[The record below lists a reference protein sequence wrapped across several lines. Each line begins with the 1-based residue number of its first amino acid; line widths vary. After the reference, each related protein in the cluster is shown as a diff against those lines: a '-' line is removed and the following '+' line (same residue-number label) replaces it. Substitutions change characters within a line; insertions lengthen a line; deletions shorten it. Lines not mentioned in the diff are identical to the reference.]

1 MPFADFGVPLH
12 ATNGYVNN
20 EDIQLTFYIYKTMDL
35 LQQIVARAKSNKQRI
50 VLPEATE
57 ERTLKAA
64 DQVLADDIADI
75 ILIGNPEEINN
86 LAAGW
91 GLQNIGKAT
100 IIDPLNNPKSEEYA
114 ALLAE
119 LRKKKGMT
127 IEQARELVKNPL
139 YLGCMIIKTE
149 GADGQISGAL
159 STTGDTLRPALQI
172 IKCAPGITCVSGGM
186 LLISKEKQYGEDGV
200 LVVGDVAVTP
210 MPDANQLAQI
220 AVCTAQTAKSVAG
233 FADPRVAMLSFSTKG
248 SAKHEV
254 VDKVVEA
261 TRLAHELAPELKVDG
276 ELQADAALVPSVG
289 AKKAPGSDIAGKAN
303 VLVFPCLEVG
313 NIAYKL
319 VQRLGDAIAIGPILQ
334 GIARPVNDLSRGCSV
349 EDIYY
354 MVAITACQAMD
365 AKA

>member
-1 MPFADFGVPLH
+1 M
-12 ATNGYVNN
+12 N
-20 EDIQLTFYIYKTMDL
+20 L
-35 LQQIVARAKSNKQRI
+35 LEHIVARAKSDKQRI

-57 ERTLKAA
+57 ERTLRAA
-64 DQVLADDIADI
+64 DRVLADSIAEL
-75 ILIGNPEEINN
+75 ILIGNPDELKE
-86 LAAGW
+86 LAAKW
-91 GLQNIGKAT
+91 DLHNIDKAT
-100 IIDPLNNPKSEEYA
+100 IVDPLNNPKAEEYA
-114 ALLAE
+114 ELLAE

-172 IKCAPGITCVSGGM
+172 IKCAPGVTCVSGAM
-186 LLISKEKQYGEDGV
+186 LMLTHEHQYGDDGIIV
-200 LVVGDVAVTP
+200 MGDVAVTP
-210 MPDANQLAQI
+210 VPTADQLAQI
-220 AVCTAQTAKSVAG
+220 AVCTAQTARSVAG
-233 FADPRVAMLSFSTKG
+233 IQDPRVAMLSFSTKG

-261 TRLAHELAPELKVDG
+261 TRLAHEMAPELKLDG
-276 ELQADAALVPSVG
+276 ELQADAALVPAVG
-289 AKKAPGSDIAGKAN
+289 EKKAPGSLIAGHAN
-303 VLVFPCLEVG
+303 VLVVPNLEVG
-313 NIAYKL
+313 NISYKL

-349 EDIYY
+349 DDIYY

-365 AKA
+365 SKK

>member
-1 MPFADFGVPLH
+1 M
-12 ATNGYVNN
+12 N
-20 EDIQLTFYIYKTMDL
+20 L
-35 LQQIVARAKSNKQRI
+35 LEKIVERAKSNKQRI

-57 ERTLKAA
+57 ERTLRAA
-64 DQVLADDIADI
+64 DKVLADGLAEL
-75 ILIGNPEEINN
+75 ILIGNPDEIAS
-86 LAAGW
+86 LASPWELG
-91 GLQNIGKAT
+91 NIDKAT
-100 IIDPLNNPKSEEYA
+100 IIDPENNPKSEEYA
-114 ALLAE
+114 SLLAE

-172 IKCAPGITCVSGGM
+172 IKCAPGVTCVSGAM
-186 LLISKEKQYGEDGV
+186 LLITKQPEYGEDGV
-200 LVVGDVAVTP
+200 LVMGDVAVTP
-210 MPDANQLAQI
+210 MPDADQLAQI

-261 TRLAHELAPELKVDG
+261 TRLAKERCPELKVDG

-303 VLVFPCLEVG
+303 VLVVPCLEVG

-319 VQRLGDAIAIGPILQ
+319 VQRLGDAIAIGPVLQ

-349 EDIYY
+349 DDIYY

-365 AKA
+365 AK

>member
-1 MPFADFGVPLH
+1 
-12 ATNGYVNN
+12 
-20 EDIQLTFYIYKTMDL
+20 MDL
-35 LQQIVARAKSNKQRI
+35 VQSIIERAKSNKQRI

-57 ERTLKAA
+57 ERTLRAA
-64 DQVLADDIADI
+64 DKVLAEDIANL
-75 ILIGNPEEINN
+75 ILIGNPDEIHS
-86 LAAGW
+86 LAEKW
-91 GLQNIGKAT
+91 GLKNIDKAT
-100 IIDPLNNPKSEEYA
+100 LIDPENNPKSEEYA
-114 ALLAE
+114 ELLAE

-139 YLGCMIIKTE
+139 YLGCMIIKT
-149 GADGQISGAL
+149 GDADGQISGAL

-172 IKCAPGITCVSGGM
+172 IKCAPGITCVNGAM
-186 LLISKEKQYGEDGV
+186 LLLTKEPQYGENGV

-210 MPDANQLAQI
+210 MPDAQQLAQI

-261 TRLAHELAPELKVDG
+261 TKLAKELAPELKVDG
-276 ELQADAALVPSVG
+276 ELQADAALVPAVG
-289 AKKAPGSDIAGKAN
+289 QKKAPGSDIAGKAN

-313 NIAYKL
+313 NISYKM
-319 VQRLGDAIAIGPILQ
+319 VQRLGGAEALGPILQ

-349 EDIYY
+349 DDIYK

-365 AKA
+365 AK